1 MNTSKY
7 STTAETAAH
16 FSVSNATIMAMMKT
30 GEIPVGTYARF
41 GRVFRYDIEKI
52 EAHLLTVGVKEGDPA
67 EPSSSDDGSSL
78 QRELDLSN
86 YDLDET
92 SNAKGEPA

>member
-52 EAHLLTVGVKEGDPA
+52 EAHLLTVGVKEDEPVSPAIDEDPVQS
-67 EPSSSDDGSSL
+67 EIKFSDVDV
-78 QRELDLSN
+78 N
-86 YDLDET
+86 DET
-92 SNAKGEPA
+92 PDAKGEPA